1 MTGAICLGLLGIM
14 IYAALASI
22 GGAGRI
28 VIKVYRNRK
37 GIKGV

>member
-1 MTGAICLGLLGIM
+1 MTGALCLGLLGIM

-28 VIKVYRNRK
+28 IIKVYKSKKDKEN
-37 GIKGV
+37 